1 VLLRS
6 GYGWVI
12 DGMQLRRLYGRWRW
26 RLLVCC
32 VPKCGYLV
40 TGHTYNLLCS
50 YKRYKL
56 LDFLYKLTIS
66 AAVHAI
72 DDPLVPT

>member
-1 VLLRS
+1 MGCSCDDFV
-6 GYGWVI
+6 
-12 DGMQLRRLYGRWRW
+12 DGGGGDCRYA
-26 RLLVCC
+26 VC
-32 VPKCGYLV
+32 PDKCGYLV
-40 TGHTYNLLCS
+40 TGHMYSFDCS